1 MVVRTYCHLWNK
13 NKDIEQPLTR
23 WVQSQNSDIYC
34 IVIIIVVIL
43 LLYVLYYVN
52 NYFNSITW
60 SSTNL
65 EKTYFEKT
73 LGKTCFLLKNPVFI
87 VFFLNSIFLANPA
100 NHHMDKDALCN
111 KKAKHATRS
120 HSSKLNIIFSNRFVI
135 FHADLLFDAQ
145 LFLWHCRRFG
155 RSVFQFLIFT
165 PFKCIM
171 LLWREW
177 ICTNFTIVFDD
188 KLMWPKVD
196 VT

>member
-1 MVVRTYCHLWNK
+1 MGNGRVMMVVRTYCHLWNK

-111 KKAKHATRS
+111 KKAKHATQS
-120 HSSKLNIIFSNRFVI
+120 HSSKLNTLMTTITIGQLSISKERNSKS
-135 FHADLLFDAQ
+135 LLQTRIAAVK
-145 LFLWHCRRFG
+145 R
-155 RSVFQFLIFT
+155 
-165 PFKCIM
+165 
-171 LLWREW
+171 
-177 ICTNFTIVFDD
+177 N
-188 KLMWPKVD
+188 
-196 VT
+196 